1 MPARRILGDVLQA
14 IELRDFA
21 IADDVVVPLAPGFNV
36 LTGETG
42 AGKSLVIDALALAVG
57 GRAEAGVVR
66 AGAEYALV
74 QLSFGQGAPVA
85 SAARRVALA
94 GRNLARLD
102 GEVVTVGE
110 LQTALDEVVGIFGQH
125 AFRTLLEGREQ
136 RTLLD
141 RQLDPQG
148 QDALREVGAAH
159 TALSDVETR
168 LRARREAAGDRARRS
183 ELLRFQIEQIDAAA
197 PRVGEE
203 IELDEALATLRH
215 AERVR
220 RSAAEAFQALAGGE
234 ATTLD
239 ALAGARRA
247 LESAA
252 RHAAALSALER
263 DLAAVVDGAHAV
275 ASELEAFLDGFDAD
289 PAALDRAEARRATL
303 DRLFRTYGPDS
314 AAVIDERE
322 RLAAELRDLDAL
334 ETDVET
340 LEREQAALLARRAA
354 AAERL
359 SAARQRA
366 ADALGPSVS
375 RVLSELALEGAVFDV
390 ALEPS
395 GRLGP
400 HGAESVAFQF
410 AANVGEPAAPLASV
424 ASGGEL
430 SRVMLALHT
439 AAGSE
444 RPVLVF
450 DEVDAGVGGG
460 TGRAVGRLL
469 RRLAQGRQVLVVTH
483 LAQVA
488 AFADHHLQVAKVT
501 EAGRTLTRITA
512 LEGAARVRELARML
526 AGDDGPTARRH
537 AEELIA
543 ASR

>member
-1 MPARRILGDVLQA
+1 MLGAVLQS

-21 IADDVVVPLAPGFNV
+21 IADDVVVKLAPGFNV

-42 AGKSLVIDALALAVG
+42 AGKSLVIDALALAIG
-57 GRAEAGVVR
+57 GRAESAVVR
-66 AGAEYALV
+66 AGAEHALV
-74 QLSFGQGAPVA
+74 QLTFGDGAPVA
-85 SAARRVALA
+85 SAARRVALS

-110 LQTALDEVVGIFGQH
+110 LQAALESVVGIFGQH

-136 RTLLD
+136 RALLD
-141 RQLDPQG
+141 RHLDPAG
-148 QDALREVGAAH
+148 AAAARDYALAHAAFVDIEARLRE
-159 TALSDVETR
+159 R
-168 LRARREAAGDRARRS
+168 RAAAGDRERRL
-183 ELLRFQIEQIDAAA
+183 ELLRYQLDQIDAAA

-203 IELDEALATLRH
+203 SELDALLATLRH

-220 RSAAEAFQALAGGE
+220 QGAADALTGLSVGDPA
-234 ATTLD
+234 ALD
-239 ALAGARRA
+239 ALNHARRA
-247 LESAA
+247 LEGAA
-252 RHAAALSALER
+252 RHAAALEPLAR
-263 DLAAVVDGAHAV
+263 DLATVVDGANAV

-289 PAALDRAEARRATL
+289 PAALDRAEARRAAL

-314 AAVIDERE
+314 ATVLAERE
-322 RLAAELRDLDAL
+322 RLAAELSDLAAIESDLQAL
-334 ETDVET
+334 EHQ
-340 LEREQAALLARRAA
+340 REELRARRAG

-366 ADALGPSVS
+366 SEALGPSVS
-375 RVLSELALEGAVFDV
+375 RVLSELALDGAVFDV
-390 ALEPS
+390 ALDPLES
-395 GRLGP
+395 LGT
-400 HGAESVAFQF
+400 HGAESVTFRL

-439 AAGSE
+439 AAGSD
-444 RPVLVF
+444 RPVLAF

-488 AFADHHLQVAKVT
+488 AFADHHLHVAKVT
-501 EAGRTLTRITA
+501 EEGRTLTRITELA
-512 LEGAARVRELARML
+512 GEDRVRELARML
-526 AGDDGPTARRH
+526 AGEDGPTARRH
-537 AEELIA
+537 AEELIG